1 MVSIPV
7 VDLSRRTRRHA
18 AAFTEVVE
26 RVTTSG
32 HVLLGPELEGLE
44 GELAVWSAHRHVI
57 GVASGATA
65 IQLALAALHIG
76 PGDEVLVPAFTAV
89 PTAAAVCAVG
99 ATPVFVD
106 VDRATA
112 AVDAAAW
119 NAARTERTKAII
131 VVHLYGRPAEVPI
144 TDLPV
149 IEDAAQA
156 HGALVPSGRRSAAVA
171 YSFYPT
177 KNLGGIGDGGALA
190 TDDDEIAAMIRRLR
204 VHGMTEQYVHVERS
218 QNFRMSEIEAG
229 WLRLGL
235 THLADDNT
243 RRRSI
248 ATAYRAAA
256 PHLDWHP
263 DHARHV
269 YHLCVFR
276 AVDRSA
282 VRDGLAALDVA
293 TAIHYPLALT
303 EQPAYR
309 TLTRQ
314 PCPEA
319 EGWAAQC
326 ISLPCFPEMSD
337 AEVEIVANALRTL

>member
-18 AAFTEVVE
+18 AAFSEVVE

-32 HVLLGPELEGLE
+32 HVLLGPELAGLE
-44 GELAVWSAHRHVI
+44 AELAVWSAHRHVI

-65 IQLALAALHIG
+65 IQLALAALRIG

-112 AVDAAAW
+112 AVDPIAW
-119 NAARTERTKAII
+119 AAARTERTKAII
-131 VVHLYGRPAEVPI
+131 VVHLYGRPADIPVI
-144 TDLPV
+144 DLPV

-156 HGALVPSGRRSAAVA
+156 HGALDPAERRSAAVA

-235 THLADDNT
+235 AHLSDDND
-243 RRRSI
+243 RRRAI
-248 ATAYRAAA
+248 ARAYRTAA
-256 PHLDWHP
+256 PHLGWHA
-263 DHARHV
+263 DHVRHV

-276 AVDRSA
+276 AADRSSA
-282 VRDGLAALDVA
+282 REQLAALDVS
-293 TAIHYPLALT
+293 TALHYPLALT

-309 TLTRQ
+309 ALTRQ

-319 EGWAAQC
+319 ERWSSEC
-326 ISLPCFPEMSD
+326 VSVPCFPEMSD
-337 AEVEIVANALRTL
+337 AEVEVVANALRTL